1 MSTAS
6 TLHTVIAGYGLV
18 HPAGDAKVLTSPPF
32 PYDFAEDEYRTAVAA
47 LADRFPR
54 QALRRLPLYVRI
66 GLLAAVKALQAA
78 ALWPCPTDIPVVI
91 GSAYS
96 CQKTSFDFM
105 DSILDFGPNLA
116 SPLAF
121 SHAVNNMAAGL
132 FSLMLQ
138 TTGTCMTVNNG
149 QLSFAG
155 ALQTAM
161 TLLES
166 GKASVVLVGAVDES
180 DPRFTAL
187 FPQKKLLPSAA
198 FFCLCKKDTGLAVE
212 LIWEDRQ
219 EELALY
225 RADGRAIPICS
236 AGADDSLFQPLA
248 CAACCAGDHDSASIT
263 QTAVGYG
270 LAATIRLRKTGTR

>member
-6 TLHTVIAGYGLV
+6 SLHTVITGYGLV
-18 HPAGDAKVLTSPPF
+18 HPAGDAQALTSAPF
-32 PYDFAEDEYRTAVAA
+32 PYDFGEDVYRTAVAA
-47 LADRFPR
+47 LAEYFPR

-78 ALWPCPTDIPVVI
+78 ALWPCPSDIPVVI

-105 DSILDFGPNLA
+105 DSILDFGPKLA

-121 SHAVNNMAAGL
+121 SHAVNNMTAGL

-166 GKASVVLVGAVDES
+166 GKAPAVLVGAVDES

-187 FPQKKLLPSAA
+187 FPQKKLLSSAA
-198 FFCLCKKDTGLAVE
+198 FFCLCQKDTGFAVE
-212 LIWEDRQ
+212 IVWEDRQ
-219 EELALY
+219 EELGQY
-225 RADGRAIPICS
+225 KADGRVLPLYIT
-236 AGADDSLFQPLA
+236 GADDSLFQPLA
-248 CAACCAGDHDSASIT
+248 CAACCAGDHDCASII
-263 QTAVGYG
+263 QTAAGYG